1 MSAMRPALPLL
12 ALLLACDPQPAAT
25 PAPPKPVVAEAPKPQ
40 GPPAVQGE
48 PNVILIIVDSLRW
61 DATGLSGSKAGLTP
75 NIDKFGAGATVFTQ
89 ATAAAPW
96 TVPATLSIFTGRFPS
111 SHGMVN
117 KLAQGTGDPADGA
130 TVEASL
136 SPDVPTWPESL
147 IAKGYT
153 AAAFT
158 GGAGVSGRFGY
169 NRGYSVYLDDS
180 KFAGMDY
187 SLPPA
192 LAWLDQNKDSRF
204 FLFVHGYDV
213 HGQHPLVDQ
222 TPRAAV
228 PDYQGALDGGI
239 EEQAKLR
246 EMGLAA
252 IVNPGDP
259 ARLEGLSPEDIRFLK
274 AVYDAKVKEADAR
287 VGKLLDHLATTGLL
301 DKSVVIVAADHG
313 EEFMEH
319 GYIDHGAT
327 VCEHQ
332 THVPLIIRFPGDPTP
347 RTITTPVRTLDI
359 FPTAFDYL
367 GVKGPEGAQGK
378 SLLPLLRGEGGDYP
392 IFSESDY
399 RLFVH
404 LRAYRKGD
412 QKFVLDLEDSE
423 KRLYNLKSD
432 PGETADTSAAE
443 ARAAYEMEQAL
454 RTWMG
459 EQKTDPATYLGV
471 REQHIKIF

>member
-1 MSAMRPALPLL
+1 MRRI
-12 ALLLACDPQPAAT
+12 ALLLTLLACEPAAPT
-25 PAPPKPVVAEAPKPQ
+25 APPAPPKVEAPPAPKWSAPAPVVGQ
-40 GPPAVQGE
+40 
-48 PNVILIIVDSLRW
+48 PNVILIIVASLRW
-61 DATGLSGSKAGLTP
+61 DATGLSGASPSLTP
-75 NIDKFGAGATVFTQ
+75 NIDRFAQEATVFTE
-89 ATAAAPW
+89 ATAAASW
-96 TVPATLSIFTGRFPS
+96 TVPATMSIFTARWPS

-117 KLAQGTGDPADGA
+117 KLAQGTGDPADGPL
-130 TVEASL
+130 VEASL
-136 SPDVPTWPESL
+136 SKDVPTWPESL
-147 IAKGYT
+147 MAAGYT

-169 NRGYSVYLDDS
+169 NRGYSVYLDDH

-192 LAWLDQNKDSRF
+192 LDWLDQHKAERF

-222 TPRAAV
+222 APRAAV
-228 PDYQGALDGGI
+228 PDYQGSLDGGI
-239 EEQAKLR
+239 EEQATLR
-246 EMGLAA
+246 EKGLAA

-259 ARLEGLSPEDIRFLK
+259 AHLEGLSPEDTRFLR

-287 VGKLLDHLATTGLL
+287 VGKLLDHLRQTGLL
-301 DKSVVIVAADHG
+301 DKSVVVLAADHG

-327 VCEHQ
+327 VCQHQ
-332 THVPLIIRFPGDPTP
+332 VHVPLAIRFPSSPVGQRVD
-347 RTITTPVRTLDI
+347 TPVRTIDL
-359 FPTAFDYL
+359 FPTVLDYL
-367 GVKGPEGAQGK
+367 GVAGPAGAQGK

-423 KRLYNLKSD
+423 KRLYDLKAD
-432 PGETADTSAAE
+432 PGETADQAA
-443 ARAAYEMEQAL
+443 ARAREAYELEQGL

-459 EQKTDPATYLGV
+459 EQKTDPATFLGV